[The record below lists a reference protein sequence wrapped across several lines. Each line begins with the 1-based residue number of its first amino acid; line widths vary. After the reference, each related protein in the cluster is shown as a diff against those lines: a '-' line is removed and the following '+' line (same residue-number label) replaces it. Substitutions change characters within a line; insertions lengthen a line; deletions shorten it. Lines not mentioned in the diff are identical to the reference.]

1 MSNENDPTQKLT
13 APWGNPS
20 NADNAFSRRSAFK
33 MAMDATGLAAA
44 GAATNP
50 NAQPG
55 PTPKPAPD
63 PRRAATKRYGMK
75 KSINLWAFP
84 YPDRMNLRECLQLAK
99 DAGFDGIELNYD
111 LESDLS
117 PKAGPKDFQ
126 KIRKMADDI
135 GIAISGLCSFLFW
148 PYPLTSN
155 DPTERTRGME
165 LAGLMTEAA
174 HHLGTENLLVVP
186 GAVHMPWREDH
197 DPTPN
202 DLCDQRAREAI
213 GKLLPNAEK
222 LNVHLNM
229 ENIFF
234 NGYLLSP
241 EEMIRFVDS
250 YDSEHIHVH
259 FDTGNIMLFQ
269 FPEHWIRILGKRIR
283 NVHLKEFTKKGTDHS
298 LESFRPL
305 LDGTTNWPAVIEAF
319 DEIGYDGYLT
329 FEYFHPYPHYPEAL
343 IYQTADSLNRM
354 LGRQV

>member
-33 MAMDATGLAAA
+33 MAMAATGLAAA

-126 KIRKMADDI
+126 KIR
-135 GIAISGLCSFLFW
+135 
-148 PYPLTSN
+148 
-155 DPTERTRGME
+155 
-165 LAGLMTEAA
+165 
-174 HHLGTENLLVVP
+174 
-186 GAVHMPWREDH
+186 
-197 DPTPN
+197 
-202 DLCDQRAREAI
+202 
-213 GKLLPNAEK
+213 
-222 LNVHLNM
+222 
-229 ENIFF
+229 
-234 NGYLLSP
+234 
-241 EEMIRFVDS
+241 
-250 YDSEHIHVH
+250 
-259 FDTGNIMLFQ
+259 
-269 FPEHWIRILGKRIR
+269 
-283 NVHLKEFTKKGTDHS
+283 
-298 LESFRPL
+298 
-305 LDGTTNWPAVIEAF
+305 
-319 DEIGYDGYLT
+319 
-329 FEYFHPYPHYPEAL
+329 
-343 IYQTADSLNRM
+343 
-354 LGRQV
+354 